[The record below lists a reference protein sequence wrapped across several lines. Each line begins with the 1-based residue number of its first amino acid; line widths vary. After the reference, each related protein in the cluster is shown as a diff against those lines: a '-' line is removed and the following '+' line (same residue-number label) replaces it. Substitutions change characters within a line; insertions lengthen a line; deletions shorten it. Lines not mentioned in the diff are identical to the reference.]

1 MCKLHACV
9 LHYTCFILIRVGPRD
24 LGPPGPVQH
33 FRTVFGV
40 GFGLGLGLVLA
51 VAARESAFK
60 RIEIYCLLLKYRSN
74 VFFSLCYGNVIASWV
89 RGNKIVTC
97 ALHTCW
103 QDPCFPFSKFYLK

>member
-1 MCKLHACV
+1 MHVCYITHV
-9 LHYTCFILIRVGPRD
+9 LSCSESGHVISVRQDRCSTFVLY
-24 LGPPGPVQH
+24 LGL
-33 FRTVFGV
+33 